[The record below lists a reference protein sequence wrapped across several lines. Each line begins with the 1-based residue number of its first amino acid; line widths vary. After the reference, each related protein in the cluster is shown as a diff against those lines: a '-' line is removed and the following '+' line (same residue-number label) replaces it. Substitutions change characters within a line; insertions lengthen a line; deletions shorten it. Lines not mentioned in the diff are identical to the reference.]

1 MGGFTAFQADHN
13 INGAIA
19 AVATLDNVASGFTF
33 TDIGAKGVNQIDAG
47 LTFALKAD
55 GKADVANLNVV
66 ATDGNNDGVANG
78 NVTITTLNVTQFE
91 TLNLGG
97 NVANPDTGVAAAKYV
112 QTITNLTAP
121 DLTALNFS
129 GNEGWVVGVSNAAK
143 LATLNASANTGG
155 VKYDASADLVALS
168 ITGGSG
174 VDTFTAGKAGTTVY
188 AAGGNDVLTL
198 AAGVVDIDV
207 YKAAS
212 DVTVN
217 TNLTFV
223 DTAAGKIETVNGFQT
238 TVSAAVLHDTIDISN
253 IGGFSGYAKGVATVT
268 FANANSI
275 GASVANLFVDAG
287 GQRGTAAYNDG
298 ANTYL
303 FVDAN
308 HDGNFTA
315 ATDMIV
321 QMVGVT
327 TLTASDINFG

>member
-1 MGGFTAFQADHN
+1 MWTFSAAGGVILGSNLGAGNDIAKFGAAGLGAIAAGSLVDGGAGSNIVNIAAGAQLTAANVAKIANFSTLDISGSTGGAYDTSVGGFTAFQADHN

-19 AVATLDNVASGFTF
+19 AVATLNNVASGFTF
-33 TDIGAKGVNQIDAG
+33 TDIGAKGVNQTDAG

-55 GKADVANLNVV
+55 GKADVANLNVI

-97 NVANPDTGVAAAKYV
+97 NVANPDTGVATAKYV
-112 QTITNLTAP
+112 QTITTLTAP

-188 AAGGNDVLTL
+188 AAGGNRCPDLGCRRCRYRRL
-198 AAGVVDIDV
+198 
-207 YKAAS
+207 
-212 DVTVN
+212 
-217 TNLTFV
+217 
-223 DTAAGKIETVNGFQT
+223 
-238 TVSAAVLHDTIDISN
+238 
-253 IGGFSGYAKGVATVT
+253 
-268 FANANSI
+268 
-275 GASVANLFVDAG
+275 
-287 GQRGTAAYNDG
+287 
-298 ANTYL
+298 
-303 FVDAN
+303 
-308 HDGNFTA
+308 
-315 ATDMIV
+315 
-321 QMVGVT
+321 
-327 TLTASDINFG
+327 